1 MSYLSER
8 DWRQEK
14 ETEKEGERRPRER
27 GGVQRENISLC
38 LALSSHA
45 FVSNQCLHGNNE
57 LKSSL
62 QTTSN
67 TSGGNWLN
75 THKNAQKHKHTLATV
90 IEIVKRF

>member
-1 MSYLSER
+1 MDELSVRER
-8 DWRQEK
+8 RRQEK
-14 ETEKEGERRPRER
+14 ETEKEGGR
-27 GGVQRENISLC
+27 GDRGEGAKRENISLC

-45 FVSNQCLHGNNE
+45 FVSNQCPHGNKE

-67 TSGGNWLN
+67 TPGGNRLN
-75 THKNAQKHKHTLATV
+75 THTNAQKHKHTLATV